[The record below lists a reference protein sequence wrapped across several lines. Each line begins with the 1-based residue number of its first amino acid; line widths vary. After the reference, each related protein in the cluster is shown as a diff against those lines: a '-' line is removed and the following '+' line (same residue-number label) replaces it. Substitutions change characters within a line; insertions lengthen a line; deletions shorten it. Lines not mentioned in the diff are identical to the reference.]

1 MFGTTT
7 ATAGGSGGLGGFGGT
22 NTSNNSAGLFGGG
35 NNKPAFGTGG
45 TAGGSIFGAGSS
57 GGVFGATANQPT
69 SAFGA
74 PISSALGPNTAE
86 SQGTGSTPFQVQTE
100 KESGSNVTNN
110 FHSISFMQPYKN
122 YSFEVGSPDSFE
134 TQIWLTMCR
143 N

>member
-22 NTSNNSAGLFGGG
+22 NTSNNSGGLFG

-45 TAGGSIFGAGSS
+45 TTSGSIFGGGSS
-57 GGVFGATANQPT
+57 SGVFGTTPNQPT

-74 PISSALGPNTAE
+74 PISSALGVNTAE
-86 SQGTGSTPFQVQTE
+86 SQGTGNTPFQVHTE
-100 KESGSNVTNN
+100 KESGSNLMNH

-122 YSFEVGSPDSFE
+122 YSFEVGHLNIFD
-134 TQIWLTMCR
+134 I
-143 N
+143 